1 MPMVYVS
8 KETSELMDRILKF
21 LQEKTRGPG
30 RVLKADVIH
39 QAIEEYA
46 EKLGLTGRG

>member
-8 KETSELMDRILKF
+8 KKSLRLLNELLEYLQRNTS
-21 LQEKTRGPG
+21 TPG

-39 QAIEEYA
+39 AALEDYA
-46 EKLGLTGRG
+46 KKLGVRVK